1 MSERLVGL
9 VMLIVHVIRKM
20 VVKTDLI
27 AMIMAISYISTNHMS
42 LKTMALV

>member
-9 VMLIVHVIRKM
+9 VMLIASANRKM

-27 AMIMAISYISTNHMS
+27 AMIMAISYISTSHMS
-42 LKTMALV
+42 LNTMAFV